1 MDNKK
6 SLVIRFV
13 DGSMVSFDFA
23 KQVLD
28 PMQLV
33 KNIDNALKQPYMSVE
48 AEGALH
54 LYPRENIKSIQV
66 YPSPEKLPDYVIR
79 GAEYSAG

>member
-1 MDNKK
+1 MESQK

-13 DGSMVSFDFA
+13 DGSMVSFNFD
-23 KQVLD
+23 KQVQD

-33 KNIDNALKQPYMSVE
+33 KSIDNTLKQPYMSVE

-66 YPSPEKLPDYVIR
+66 YPCPEKLPDYTIR
-79 GAEYSAG
+79 GAEYSGG